1 MMTLWK
7 SLVTPILDYCSQLWC
22 PIQVGQIQQLEEIQQ
37 AYTRKIRFNEHA
49 NYWERLSKLK
59 TYSLQRSVDVNVTGS
74 ATSGRY

>member
-1 MMTLWK
+1 MGTMLPFKAKPTTTAQMDLSSEVMMTLWK

-49 NYWERLSKLK
+49 NY
-59 TYSLQRSVDVNVTGS
+59 
-74 ATSGRY
+74 